1 MQHLCRLPEGSF
13 AFQLSTTYMSNP
25 GKVLRVN
32 RIKPHAPLL
41 VRAPSIRLSFN
52 LAAVVPRRDAYR
64 VCCGTESFDP
74 TPSIHRLGLGLPGSL
89 ILFAPLAFVSQ
100 RQVCPREPPSPLVF
114 LPISAHFTATPG
126 IPLPPDTL

>member
-1 MQHLCRLPEGSF
+1 MQHLCRLPEGSI
-13 AFQLSTTYMSNP
+13 AFQLSTTHMSNP
-25 GKVLRVN
+25 GKVLRVVELN
-32 RIKPHAPLL
+32 HTLRCLCG
-41 VRAPSIRLSFN
+41 APSIRLSFN

-64 VCCGTESFDP
+64 VSCGTEPIDP

-100 RQVCPREPPSPLVF
+100 RQDCPREPPSPLVF

-126 IPLPPDTL
+126 IPLPPDIL